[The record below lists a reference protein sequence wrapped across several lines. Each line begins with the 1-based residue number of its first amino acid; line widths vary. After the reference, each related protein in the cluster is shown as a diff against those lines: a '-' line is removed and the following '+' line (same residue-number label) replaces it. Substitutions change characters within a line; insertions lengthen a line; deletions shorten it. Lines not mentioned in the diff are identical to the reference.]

1 MAKKASKMH
10 QIDCKMFINILQYI
24 IMRKNTDKTRGS
36 AKRQPRCVIV
46 INRLSGNGNRADER
60 TLKRAFGRGYS
71 IDCYYIMQKQTLKDF
86 SAYERIVVCGGD
98 GTLNGILNS
107 KMRDDV
113 EIIYIPYGTLNEFY
127 NGGIKDNHFLKDICF
142 ANELYFS
149 YVMAAGIFTPIGY
162 CVNDKKKRKYK
173 AFAYIA
179 QVVKEYKI
187 HRIRAT
193 VTAGDYQDEGEYS
206 LIMAIDSP
214 RCFGFRFN
222 RLFKTDDGIL
232 HFLAIKAPK
241 SNGLLGKIK
250 IFFPLFRAF
259 FIGFNKQY
267 HSKNMVFRP
276 CDKLTI
282 SLNEAVD
289 FDMDGEKKTLGGEIN
304 LGITHF
310 SRPITILGKA
320 DLKNLAATNKDS
332 EL

>member
-1 MAKKASKMH
+1 
-10 QIDCKMFINILQYI
+10 
-24 IMRKNTDKTRGS
+24 MRKNTDKNKRN

-60 TLKRAFGRGYS
+60 TLKSAFERGYS
-71 IDCYYIMQKQTLKDF
+71 VDFYYITQKQMLKDF

-113 EIIYIPYGTLNEFY
+113 EIIYLPYGTLNEFY
-127 NGGIKDNHFLKDICF
+127 KGGIKDNHFLKDICF
-142 ANELYFS
+142 ANDLYFS

-173 AFAYIA
+173 ALAYISH
-179 QVVKEYKI
+179 VVKEYKI
-187 HRIRAT
+187 HRIKAKLT
-193 VTAGDYQDEGEYS
+193 TQDYCDEGEYS

-222 RLFKTDDGIL
+222 RLFKTDDGIMHL
-232 HFLAIKAPK
+232 LAIRAPK
-241 SNGLLGKIK
+241 NNGLIGKIK

-259 FIGFNKQY
+259 FVGFNKSY
-267 HSKNMVFRP
+267 HSKNMEFRP
-276 CDKLTI
+276 FDKLTI
-282 SLNEAVD
+282 SLNEDVD
-289 FDMDGEKKTLGGEIN
+289 FDVDGDKKTSSGDIN
-304 LGITHF
+304 MGITRF

-320 DLKNLAATNKDS
+320 DLKNFYVANKDS
-332 EL
+332 NL